1 MNNLKNNFST
11 EMKKS
16 YLKYSLFL
24 GISFIL
30 TLIGAMCTQFLPE
43 KCNHNV
49 IILIPLA
56 IIFGFLYTEG
66 VAKKIFFLLFCYIEG
81 LGLGYLCDIYSKGLF
96 LNAICIT
103 TIVVILSMILGF
115 YCKDISFLGY
125 FLNCSLLIVLV
136 YIVLRMFFYLP
147 SISLLIVFLFM
158 IFVAYDINKFK
169 LKLKSNNGKL
179 KNDEILNE
187 VMDMYLDVLNILLN
201 ILDLLKD

>member
-1 MNNLKNNFST
+1 M
-11 EMKKS
+11 
-16 YLKYSLFL
+16 
-24 GISFIL
+24 
-30 TLIGAMCTQFLPE
+30 
-43 KCNHNV
+43 
-49 IILIPLA
+49 
-56 IIFGFLYTEG
+56 
-66 VAKKIFFLLFCYIEG
+66 
-81 LGLGYLCDIYSKGLF
+81 
-96 LNAICIT
+96 NAICIT